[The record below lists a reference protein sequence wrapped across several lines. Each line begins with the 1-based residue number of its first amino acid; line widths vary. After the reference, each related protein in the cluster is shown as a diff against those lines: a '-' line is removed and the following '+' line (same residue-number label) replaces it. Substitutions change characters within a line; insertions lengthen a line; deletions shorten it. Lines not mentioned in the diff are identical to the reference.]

1 MAGGAVAWPSGI
13 ETNIP
18 QAIASVTA
26 EKKEV
31 FMTGNKQIA
40 SIDNTNRLFW
50 LPKSYSLAKVS
61 PVPLPT
67 SGV

>member
-13 ETNIP
+13 DTNIQ
-18 QAIASVTA
+18 QAIASGAT

-50 LPKSYSLAKVS
+50 LPKSYNLAKVS

>member
-1 MAGGAVAWPSGI
+1 MAGGTVAWPSAI
-13 ETNIP
+13 DTNIQ
-18 QAIASVTA
+18 QAIASVTT

-31 FMTGNKQIA
+31 FMTGNNKIA

-50 LPKSYSLAKVS
+50 LPKSYSLVKVS